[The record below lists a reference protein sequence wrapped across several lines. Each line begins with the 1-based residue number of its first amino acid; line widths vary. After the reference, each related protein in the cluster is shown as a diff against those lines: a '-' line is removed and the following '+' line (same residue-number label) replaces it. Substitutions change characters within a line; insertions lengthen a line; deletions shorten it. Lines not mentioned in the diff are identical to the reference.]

1 MDHLSLVDASLHVHL
16 RAISMKATRS
26 FTHGTI
32 VYDQSS
38 HTLAFGKLPAL
49 ACPPNFRPCEE
60 EPVDFKLIGA
70 DGTLRKQTRS
80 GVFKANAKMPGI
92 LRVAGAAKSPKNFS
106 SEDGWGVLVYKLKA
120 YITHPGVETDGCIPE
135 WLCQSILRQ
144 RQFWNKMVEHCDAAR
159 AKCCPIPEGA
169 VLNLVQNTILP
180 EIDALNLS
188 LGRVRSKDK
197 MKHPAKLKKDNPAIQ
212 NVWSFL
218 GLLRHRVEENLPVP
232 SGLIE
237 KVASF
242 VEPYKTD
249 FTPYYTFEQNLILLA
264 EEEAEKL
271 QLRFYE
277 LRPVLSSFRAALA
290 TRKKKHLSWSDG
302 WPQIKDGRNSKDNRW
317 GLSYYLNRSGM
328 EANRLVTGPG
338 VPGLTFGPKLDPA
351 LTGHPELRGR
361 GAKRSLRAAEI
372 SLKGDDGTRWTFR
385 FAVLQWRD
393 FPEPSHIKEWKLV
406 SNNGDLTLALTLE
419 LQNPIPVPSE
429 KAAGLDIGWRTTD
442 DGIRFGTLYE
452 PETKSFRELTINLLK
467 SPTDHKD
474 RTPFRIDFGSTR
486 KDRRHITDLLP
497 DWQPGD
503 SIPNALEVKEI
514 LQSRRDAAKDALKRH
529 LREHLGDLTPE
540 WITQAGRNGLFKICA
555 LFKDDARVQELLTKW
570 RKKDQAIGDV
580 ALTYTAGLVR
590 RLEYGQAQVAHD
602 VCDYLL
608 KKGITRL
615 IVEDTFLAKV
625 SSEPRTEAS
634 PERLKRSQRY
644 RQFTAPA
651 RFVALLKHVGIK
663 KGIVVETLA
672 AVNTT
677 RMCRYCDTLNPA
689 TAADKLVCEK
699 CLRVLQQDENA
710 AVNLSRFASNPE
722 LAAMARERP
731 KKVA

>member
-1 MDHLSLVDASLHVHL
+1 M
-16 RAISMKATRS
+16 
-26 FTHGTI
+26 
-32 VYDQSS
+32 
-38 HTLAFGKLPAL
+38 
-49 ACPPNFRPCEE
+49 
-60 EPVDFKLIGA
+60 
-70 DGTLRKQTRS
+70 
-80 GVFKANAKMPGI
+80 
-92 LRVAGAAKSPKNFS
+92 
-106 SEDGWGVLVYKLKA
+106 
-120 YITHPGVETDGCIPE
+120 
-135 WLCQSILRQ
+135 
-144 RQFWNKMVEHCDAAR
+144 
-159 AKCCPIPEGA
+159 
-169 VLNLVQNTILP
+169 
-180 EIDALNLS
+180 
-188 LGRVRSKDK
+188 
-197 MKHPAKLKKDNPAIQ
+197 
-212 NVWSFL
+212 
-218 GLLRHRVEENLPVP
+218 
-232 SGLIE
+232 
-237 KVASF
+237 
-242 VEPYKTD
+242 
-249 FTPYYTFEQNLILLA
+249 
-264 EEEAEKL
+264 
-271 QLRFYE
+271 
-277 LRPVLSSFRAALA
+277 
-290 TRKKKHLSWSDG
+290 
-302 WPQIKDGRNSKDNRW
+302 
-317 GLSYYLNRSGM
+317 
-328 EANRLVTGPG
+328 
-338 VPGLTFGPKLDPA
+338 
-351 LTGHPELRGR
+351 
-361 GAKRSLRAAEI
+361 
-372 SLKGDDGTRWTFR
+372 
-385 FAVLQWRD
+385 
-393 FPEPSHIKEWKLV
+393 
-406 SNNGDLTLALTLE
+406 
-419 LQNPIPVPSE
+419 
-429 KAAGLDIGWRTTD
+429 
-442 DGIRFGTLYE
+442 
-452 PETKSFRELTINLLK
+452 
-467 SPTDHKD
+467 
-474 RTPFRIDFGSTR
+474 
-486 KDRRHITDLLP
+486 
-497 DWQPGD
+497 
-503 SIPNALEVKEI
+503 KEI